1 MTLIEKW
8 KEAYKL
14 HSVQLALLFAA
25 WQWWEVFSTGT
36 MPQDVTGWINAL
48 VGLLIVVVR
57 VLSQGITDK
66 KV

>member
-1 MTLIEKW
+1 MRLIDKW

-25 WQWWEVFSTGT
+25 WQWWEVFSTGA
-36 MPQDVTGWINAL
+36 MPQGVTEWINAI
-48 VGLLIVVVR
+48 VGLLIVIVR
-57 VLSQGITDK
+57 VLSQDITDK

>member
-25 WQWWEVFSTGT
+25 WQWWEVLSTGA

-48 VGLLIVVVR
+48 VGLVIVVAR